1 MDKATVEKNARGLLA
16 SIQAAAA
23 TATTES
29 EPRYL
34 EIATEL
40 ARMAIEELE
49 PEPLATLE
57 ILEEIAWSKDRWLLF
72 REAVD
77 QENVERVDLL
87 IRLGVD
93 PSGDDNYAIT
103 VAHDCLPLVERLLQ
117 DRRVDPSAYNNHAIR
132 MASLF
137 GNTCVVNRLLQDER
151 VDPSV
156 HNYWPVREAVAKGHL
171 SVVEQLLRFDIPQT
185 VLHELMKIAE
195 TGDCEY
201 LRVRLLRLLSQYQ
214 YLH

>member
-1 MDKATVEKNARGLLA
+1 MDKATIEKNARGLLA
-16 SIQAAAA
+16 SIQAATAA
-23 TATTES
+23 TES
-29 EPRYL
+29 DPRYL

-40 ARMAIEELE
+40 ARLAIEELE
-49 PEPLATLE
+49 PGPLATLE
-57 ILEEIAWSKDRWLLF
+57 ILEEIAWSKDKWLLF

-77 QENVERVDLL
+77 QENVELVDLL

-93 PSGDDNYAIT
+93 PSGESNYAIS

-137 GNTCVVNRLLQDER
+137 GHAQVVNRLLQDER

-171 SVVEQLLRFDIPQT
+171 SVVEQLLRIDSPSPIPIPQS
-185 VLHELMKIAE
+185 VLHELMGIAE
-195 TGDCEY
+195 DSPE
-201 LRVRLLRLLSQYQ
+201 LRRLISQRF
-214 YLH
+214 L